1 MEKSSIE
8 MIKKMVDS
16 LERLAS
22 AWYDVRNCW
31 EDGEVMEVMARMCDI
46 YPFDRSFDEMTD
58 EVDTWA
64 YLTANEL
71 RKVSVIEEQ
80 WNKIEI
86 GSCNEDLTDATIH
99 FRYFITVETEYLNN
113 IFMITPNGAP
123 EGCDIIFA
131 DSLAITREDCLL
143 LPKGD
148 KIAKILHL

>member
-31 EDGEVMEVMARMCDI
+31 EDGEVMEVMTRMCDI

-80 WNKIEI
+80 WNKIEDSEI
-86 GSCNEDLTDATIH
+86 NISDIEIIIDALH
-99 FRYFITVETEYLNN
+99 ERFHHKYD
-113 IFMITPNGAP
+113 IF
-123 EGCDIIFA
+123 E
-131 DSLAITREDCLL
+131 S
-143 LPKGD
+143 K
-148 KIAKILHL
+148 

>member
-8 MIKKMVDS
+8 MIKKMEGS
-16 LERLAS
+16 LERLAN

-64 YLTANEL
+64 YLSANEL

-80 WNKIEI
+80 WNKIENSEI
-86 GSCNEDLTDATIH
+86 NISDIEIIIDALHERFHHIHILNHSGFFHIRFLGNSFFASLFYYFPIITIK
-99 FRYFITVETEYLNN
+99 FRYKPHR
-113 IFMITPNGAP
+113 IFTG
-123 EGCDIIFA
+123 
-131 DSLAITREDCLL
+131 
-143 LPKGD
+143 
-148 KIAKILHL
+148 